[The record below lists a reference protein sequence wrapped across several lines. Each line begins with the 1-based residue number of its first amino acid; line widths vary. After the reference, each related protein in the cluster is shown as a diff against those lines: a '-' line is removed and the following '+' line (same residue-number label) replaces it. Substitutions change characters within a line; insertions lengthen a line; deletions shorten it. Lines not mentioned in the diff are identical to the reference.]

1 MKGFALLAAV
11 LMLITPAHADFSY
24 KTTREA
30 TGGTMTQAAGD
41 IDPQVSTYYFKGQK
55 MKVVNQQVATIL
67 DFDAHTVTS
76 INNATR
82 SYAVRSFADVNA
94 ATKAGDEEVK
104 ADSKDTGRKM
114 FLNGFDASDLL
125 ITLDVAGIDP
135 WTRRAG
141 KTELHLEAD
150 TWLSTNIPGSSE
162 VNDFHRRNAGRFP
175 WAAMGGPDP
184 GEPGLDP
191 LKRRTWV
198 RVVESFLQCFDW
210 IDCGYSESLQAA
222 VSEVRRN
229 MTLKHGVPVRQV
241 VRARNYGGADS
252 GAADQWLAEVTM
264 ESSDF
269 STREISPSEFAIPD
283 GYAVGAAPLINLS
296 LLSAPRLSNS
306 TGAGQVP
313 AANSLA
319 VPALSLTKRVDA
331 EYSRE
336 ARAAGLQGTVLL
348 LLEVTPEGTV
358 HDVRVRR
365 ALGMG
370 LDERAVAAAKQWQY
384 KPFDANGRSMTEVV
398 EVPFQVEP
406 RGPWRMVGSKFS
418 FLPMK
423 GLQVKPVLSEYVSP
437 AAAACPKDMV
447 YVPVELTV
455 GSDGTPNDVR
465 VGSTI
470 EDSIGKAA
478 IDAVRSWKFSP
489 ATVAGQA
496 EANSGTILLE
506 CRAPGTS
513 VSTDTGT
520 SRVGGGVSQ
529 PSVIFK
535 VDPDYSEEAR
545 RAKYSGTM
553 ALSVIVDTEGHA
565 RDIRI
570 VKTLGMGLDQEAVIA
585 VNQWRFKPGM
595 KGGQPVNIR
604 ATIEV
609 NFRLL

>member
-1 MKGFALLAAV
+1 MKASALLAVA
-11 LMLITPAHADFSY
+11 LTLITPAHADFSY
-24 KTTREA
+24 QTTRKA
-30 TGGTMTQAAGD
+30 TGGTMTQASGD
-41 IDPQVSTYYFKGQK
+41 TDPQVSRYYFKGQK
-55 MKVVNQQVATIL
+55 MKIVNEQVATIL

-82 SYAVRSFADVNA
+82 SYAVRSFGDVNA

-125 ITLDVAGIDP
+125 ITIDVAGIDP
-135 WTRRAG
+135 RTRQAG
-141 KTELHLEAD
+141 KMGLHLETD
-150 TWLSTNIPGSSE
+150 TWLSTNIPGSAE

-175 WAAMGGPDP
+175 WAAMGGADP
-184 GEPGLDP
+184 AEPGFDP
-191 LKRRTWV
+191 LKRRTWGV
-198 RVVESFLQCFDW
+198 DSFLQCFDW
-210 IDCGYSESLQAA
+210 IDCGYSVSLQAA
-222 VSEVRRN
+222 VSEIRRN
-229 MTLKHGVPVRQV
+229 MTLKDGVPVRQV

-252 GAADQWLAEVTM
+252 GAADQWLTEMTM
-264 ESSDF
+264 DSMDF
-269 STREISPSEFAIPD
+269 STREIPPSEFAIPD
-283 GYAVGAAPLINLS
+283 GYVAGAAPLIDLS
-296 LLSAPRLSNS
+296 LLSARR
-306 TGAGQVP
+306 T
-313 AANSLA
+313 ANSPA
-319 VPALSLTKRVDA
+319 VPALSLIKRVAA

-348 LLEVTPEGTV
+348 LVEVTPEGTV

-365 ALGMG
+365 SLGLG

-384 KPFDANGRSMTEVV
+384 KPFDANGRSTTEVV
-398 EVPFQVEP
+398 EVPFQTEP
-406 RGPWRMVGSKFS
+406 RGPWRIVGSKFS

-437 AAAACPKDMV
+437 ETAACAKDLV

-455 GSDGTPNDVR
+455 ERDGTPNGVR
-465 VGSTI
+465 VGATI

-478 IDAVRSWKFSP
+478 RAAVRSWKFSP
-489 ATVAGQA
+489 ATVAGKA
-496 EANSGTILLE
+496 EATSGTILLE

-513 VSTDTGT
+513 VSADIGV

-529 PSVIFK
+529 PAVIFK

-565 RDIRI
+565 RDIRV
-570 VKTLGMGLDQEAVIA
+570 VKALGMGLDQEAVIA

-595 KGGQPVNIR
+595 KGGQPVNVR